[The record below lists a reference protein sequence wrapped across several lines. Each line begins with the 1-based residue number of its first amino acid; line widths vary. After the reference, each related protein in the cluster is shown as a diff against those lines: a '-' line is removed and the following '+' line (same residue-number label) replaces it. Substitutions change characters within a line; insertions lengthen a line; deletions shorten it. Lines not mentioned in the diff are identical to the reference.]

1 MTDPKL
7 EDHVVGLELQ
17 LVELVERE
25 HRAEVQGLPDQVAEL
40 QPEIQSLQAELASSA
55 EQLSSEF
62 DDDAGDAGAPPNRP
76 VLDAAPAGERYRTA

>member
-25 HRAEVQGLPDQVAEL
+25 HRAEVQGMQDQVAEL
-40 QPEIQSLQAELASSA
+40 QPEIQKLQAELASSA
-55 EQLSSEF
+55 EQLSAEDPSEPH
-62 DDDAGDAGAPPNRP
+62 DGP
-76 VLDAAPAGERYRTA
+76 VLQADPVGNHYPVTPGP